1 MYPFSQVNGKRQLAP
16 YLIVLPALAL
26 FLAFHVLPSMA
37 TIVFSFTDI
46 TRTGYKDV
54 SFVGL
59 DNYFEFFRPE
69 TFRDKGIALKNS
81 AMFTVLV
88 VIVQNGIA
96 LAVALVLNKKWRGRA
111 FFRAAV
117 FLPVLL
123 GVTVNALVWRL
134 MFNPYD
140 GPVQTVIESVYQ
152 PSDYKLTYSSLRKL
166 KKEELPEAVM
176 VGLNAL
182 KNKNFT
188 REKAFLKALEAQIG
202 KTEAAT
208 YHATI
213 LKHVKSPRKLLFF
226 ADPRMAFWLIIFV
239 QIWIHM
245 GYSCVIFLSGLQAI
259 PMELYEAAKVDGANK
274 LAQFKHVT
282 YPLIAQAMTVNV
294 LLAVIGALRTFDVIY
309 VTTNGL
315 FDTQTL
321 AFYVFGQAFAM
332 SGGSGAG
339 RFGFAAAADTILF
352 IFIFIAAFIT
362 QRYLRK
368 REVEL

>member
-1 MYPFSQVNGKRQLAP
+1 MYPFSQTTGKRQLTP
-16 YLIVLPALAL
+16 YLIVLPALVL
-26 FLAFHVLPSMA
+26 FLAFQVLPSMA

-46 TRTGYKDV
+46 TRTGYKEIN
-54 SFVGL
+54 FIGL
-59 DNYFEFFRPE
+59 ENYLEFFRPE

-81 AMFTVLV
+81 MIFTALV
-88 VIVQNGIA
+88 VVVQNGIA
-96 LAVALVLNKKWRGRA
+96 LAVALMLNKKWRGRA

-140 GPVQTVIESVYQ
+140 GPVQTVVQSVYQ
-152 PSDYKLTYSSLRKL
+152 PADYKVTYSSLRKL
-166 KKEELPEAVM
+166 KAEEFPETVID
-176 VGLNAL
+176 GLNAL
-182 KNKNFT
+182 KNKKFT
-188 REKAFLKALEAQIG
+188 RESAFLKALEEQIG
-202 KTEAAT
+202 QVETST
-208 YHATI
+208 YKDVI
-213 LKHVKSPRKLLFF
+213 LSHVKSPRRLLFF
-226 ADPRMAFWLIIFV
+226 ADPQMAFWLIIFL

-259 PMELYEAAKVDGANK
+259 PMELYEAARVDGANK

-282 YPLIAQAMTVNV
+282 YPLIAQAVTVNV

-309 VTTNGL
+309 VTTNGQ

-332 SGGSGAG
+332 AGSSGGG
-339 RFGFAAAADTILF
+339 RFGFACAADTILF